1 MMTKL
6 LTWLSGLDV
15 QAKIIMAFV
24 GLAMAGIA
32 IATAFHVV
40 DTLTETAEQKGA
52 VVERAETQAD
62 IIKNVEKANEARTDV
77 RDPRSR
83 AAYDQCVRSARNPA
97 NCERFLPQ

>member
-24 GLAMAGIA
+24 GLAMVGIA

-40 DTLTETAEQKGA
+40 DALTETAEQKGA
-52 VVERAETQAD
+52 IVERAATQGKV
-62 IIKNVEKANEARTDV
+62 IENVKAAKDAGEAVRRDV
-77 RDPRSR
+77 SVRRDECLRH
-83 AAYDQCVRSARNPA
+83 ARNPED
-97 NCERFLPQ
+97 C